1 MSSCTSRIYEKGL
14 GFFRATFSRKREL
27 TLQLLVSV
35 SALIPTT
42 LCVSKLVLV
51 PATSFTRLAGRKP
64 NPRECGPPS
73 RSFRPAR

>member
-1 MSSCTSRIYEKGL
+1 M
-14 GFFRATFSRKREL
+14 REL